1 MSLTGTGNYKQE
13 WNGSQKEWGKR
24 EKTCICRQP
33 VSAGR
38 VSDRI
43 GVWTYP
49 RKVTGW
55 ACWLQRSRKRID
67 ELDVESE
74 RGLPTKQ
81 CTTAATATQIER
93 ETQ

>member
-1 MSLTGTGNYKQE
+1 MDPKR
-13 WNGSQKEWGKR
+13 NGARGKR
-24 EKTCICRQP
+24 LVFVDSRCLRGEY
-33 VSAGR
+33 
-38 VSDRI
+38 DRI